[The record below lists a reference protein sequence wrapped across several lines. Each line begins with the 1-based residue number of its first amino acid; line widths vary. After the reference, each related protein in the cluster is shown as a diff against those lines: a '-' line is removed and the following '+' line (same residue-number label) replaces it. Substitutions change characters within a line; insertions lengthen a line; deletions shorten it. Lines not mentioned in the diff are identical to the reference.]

1 MKENVQKFLKS
12 GLLDKYIIGDTST
25 SENEEIEGYINLYT
39 EVQEEYEILQAHL
52 ELATKTN
59 SKKAPSHILG
69 AILENI
75 DDQKPIIHIHHKRT
89 PWYSIAA
96 SIVAI
101 AFAVTSFLFYSKS
114 LKLLNENNTIA
125 EEIFDLRDD
134 IKSNNNR
141 LDGVMLEFQKLNN
154 PETQKYVLR
163 GNNRAKE
170 LKTVAYINPIE
181 KSTLIDIVSLPKL
194 SDEQCYQMWA
204 QLQDKMINLGVL
216 TEADRK
222 LKPIPYIKDAL
233 ALNITIEPKGGNK
246 NASLENS
253 VAEIPI
259 NN

>member
-1 MKENVQKFLKS
+1 MKEDVQNFLKS
-12 GLLDKYIIGDTST
+12 GLLDKYVIGDTSA
-25 SENEEIEGYINLYT
+25 SENIEIENYINEFL

-52 ELATKTN
+52 ELAAKTN
-59 SKKAPSHILG
+59 SKKAPARILG
-69 AILENI
+69 SVLEAI
-75 DDQKPIIHIHHKRT
+75 DDNKPVIHIHHKRT

-96 SIVAI
+96 SIAALV
-101 AFAVTSFLFYSKS
+101 FAGTSFLFYSKS
-114 LKLLNENNTIA
+114 LKLLDENNTIA

-134 IKSNNNR
+134 IKNNNNR
-141 LDGVMLEFQKLNN
+141 LDDVMIEFQKLNN
-154 PETQKYVLR
+154 PETEKYVLR
-163 GNNRAKE
+163 GNERARE

-204 QLQDKMINLGVL
+204 QLQDKMVNLGVL

-246 NASLENS
+246 DASLENS